1 VQLDAD
7 AEQQSV
13 IDAVRDL
20 LARTAS
26 ARPAPA
32 AVGSV
37 GLDRLGLAALASNGF
52 LDVAADSTSRDHLNA
67 VLVIEQGEQVAAAV
81 PIASRALVAPYL
93 QPGEGWPDAVGL
105 AYGDR
110 SIVRYGAEV
119 DAVLMLDGDS
129 VRLLT
134 AGDYNAEPI
143 QSRMAYPL
151 ARISVRSAGR
161 SGVSIG
167 GPDAAAR
174 LTRAWRTALAT
185 ELAGAMVRA
194 VEVARAHVTVR
205 TQFGRPIGSF
215 QAVAH
220 RLADAYVTAQACTWL
235 ARRAAWNLDD
245 DLPAAVAAT
254 HATAVAQNVFDSVH
268 QVVGAIGF
276 TTEFDLRRSTM
287 RIPVL
292 LAEHGGPASHAR
304 AVSRIKWQSA
314 VSYERTSA

>member
-1 VQLDAD
+1 MQLDPD

-13 IDAVRDL
+13 IDAVHNL
-20 LARTAS
+20 LARAAS
-26 ARPAPA
+26 TRPGLGE
-32 AVGSV
+32 VGSV
-37 GLDRLGLAALASNGF
+37 GLDRPALAALADNGF
-52 LDVAADSTSRDHLNA
+52 LDVAAGGTPRDQLNA
-67 VLVIEQGEQVAAAV
+67 VLVIEQGEQLAAAV
-81 PIASRALVAPYL
+81 PIGSRALVAPYL

-119 DAVLMLDGDS
+119 DVVLMFDGKS
-129 VRLLT
+129 VLLLA
-134 AGDYNAEPI
+134 AGDYDAEPI
-143 QSRMAYPL
+143 QSRMAYQL
-151 ARISVRSAGR
+151 ARVVVRPGR
-161 SGVSIG
+161 PGVSIG
-167 GPDAAAR
+167 GPDTAAR
-174 LTRAWRTALAT
+174 LTRAWRTSLAG

-194 VEVARAHVTVR
+194 VEIARAYVIVR

-245 DLPAAVAAT
+245 DLPAAVAAA

-268 QVVGAIGF
+268 QVVGAVGF
-276 TTEFDLRRSTM
+276 TTEFELRRSTM

-292 LAEHGGPASHAR
+292 MAELGGPASHAR
-304 AVSRIKWQSA
+304 AVSRINWRSA
-314 VSYERTSA
+314 EGHERTSA